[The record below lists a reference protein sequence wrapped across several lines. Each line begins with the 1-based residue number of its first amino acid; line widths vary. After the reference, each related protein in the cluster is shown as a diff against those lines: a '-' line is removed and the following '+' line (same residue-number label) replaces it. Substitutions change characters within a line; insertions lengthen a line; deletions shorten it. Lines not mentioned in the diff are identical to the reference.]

1 MDCCILSELTHNRL
15 SWDKCQTL
23 KKDFDCLRLSLGFI
37 TEFVSLTYFTVALK
51 GGAQNT
57 GLAASEW
64 VFHLRTSYLVFGFEY
79 FGLNGLTFLRISVAL
94 FCST

>member
-51 GGAQNT
+51 GGAQNM